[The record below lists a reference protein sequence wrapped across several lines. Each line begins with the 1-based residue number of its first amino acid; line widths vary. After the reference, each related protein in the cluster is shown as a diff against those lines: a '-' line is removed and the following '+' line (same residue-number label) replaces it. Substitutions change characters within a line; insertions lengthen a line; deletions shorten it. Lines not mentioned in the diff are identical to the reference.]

1 MLILKS
7 VLQLASRD
15 SSPEFRRFRL
25 QSLLVRTIR
34 LHRQRYP
41 ERTFEVLGQSSHL
54 ALAEPHWMDLVL
66 ALLLNNAERHTPPGC
81 AFELDTFDDGDKC
94 SVALVDQS
102 GAGHLERSLELWDL
116 HDPSEVPSDEDAGGS
131 GITLSLGRQLVE
143 SMHGEVWCSR
153 RRQGGSAFV
162 ISLPRAR
169 RRGRVVSLSS
179 RTTP

>member
-15 SSPEFRRFRL
+15 SSPEPRGVRL
-25 QSLLVRTIR
+25 QSLLARTIR

-41 ERTFEVLGQSSHL
+41 ERTFEVLGQASHL

-66 ALLLNNAERHTPPGC
+66 ALLLNNAERHSPPGS
-81 AFELDTFDDGDKC
+81 AFELDSFDDGDKC
-94 SVALVDQS
+94 SVAFVDQS
-102 GAGHLERSLELWDL
+102 GGEHLERSLELWDL
-116 HDPSEVPSDEDAGGS
+116 YDPSEPSDAGGS

-153 RRQGGSAFV
+153 RRQGGSALV

-169 RRGRVVSLSS
+169 RRGRVVSLPS
-179 RTTP
+179 RMRRS